1 MKDIMRWTRSTVLIF
16 SVLLISLSSVCL
28 AQSSGSGEIRG
39 TVTDKTGALVAGVTV
54 TAENVNT
61 GVTKKYIGRLS

>member
-16 SVLLISLSSVCL
+16 SVLLISLSGVCL